1 VAAKLRDI
9 LLTDESLAS
18 GVGAPASRPQDQMHQ
33 ILSLCNE
40 LLPAPRSA
48 PSGGGRSAHPKRRSR
63 QADGEE

>member
-1 VAAKLRDI
+1 
-9 LLTDESLAS
+9 
-18 GVGAPASRPQDQMHQ
+18 MHQ

-63 QADGEE
+63 QADGDEEDAEPSEKVSDR